1 MHRSIG
7 FAVLMLSAVVSGAYG
22 AESRRDEFIKEAVEG
37 NLFEVQAGQMA
48 QMKGASDAVR
58 KFGTILAED
67 HTQARDK
74 SVQAAK
80 SVGVTPPTAPNE
92 AQRKLLDALSKLE
105 GDRFDERF
113 ISTMI
118 DDHKRDVARYEAHA
132 KGNDAVAK
140 YAAATLPTLREHLKT
155 VQGLRNERATK

>member
-1 MHRSIG
+1 MRRSIG
-7 FAVLMLSAVVSGAYG
+7 FAVLMLSAVTSAF
-22 AESRRDEFIKEAVEG
+22 AAKMPSDQFIKQAIEG

-67 HTQARDK
+67 HAQARDK

-80 SVGVTPPTAPNE
+80 AIGVMPPTAPSGT
-92 AQRKLLDALSKLE
+92 QRGLLDALSKLE
-105 GDRFDERF
+105 GDSF
-113 ISTMI
+113 
-118 DDHKRDVARYEAHA
+118 DDHFVSIMLDDHMRDVEHYAAQS

-140 YAAATLPTLREHLKT
+140 YAAETLPKLREHLKT